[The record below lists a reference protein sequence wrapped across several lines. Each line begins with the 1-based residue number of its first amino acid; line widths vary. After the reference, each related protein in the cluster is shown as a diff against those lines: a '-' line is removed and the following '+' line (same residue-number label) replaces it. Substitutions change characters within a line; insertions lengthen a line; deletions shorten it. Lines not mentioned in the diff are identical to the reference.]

1 MCSTCSV
8 LLMLLAAGTALA
20 NDVKI
25 VEQIVAKVNGEV
37 VTQTEL
43 ARSERQLEEGLR
55 QQGLSG
61 ERLQAELKARGKDV
75 LRDRIDNLLLVQQA
89 KQLDINVE
97 GDVTKQLAE
106 YQRQSKIPDQE
117 KFHDFIREQ
126 TGMSFEDFRQQL
138 REGLLKQRLL
148 GQEVGSKLSVPRA
161 DIEKYYKEHQS
172 EFMRDERVF
181 LSQIVISTAG
191 KDAKEVPALEKK
203 AKDLADRARRGE
215 KFGELARDNSD
226 DPATASEMGLA
237 GSFTRE
243 QLQPQIADLVFKQ
256 DRGFVSDPIR
266 IPNGFL
272 ILRVD
277 EKHTAGLASLE
288 EMQNEIQQKL
298 FEPRF
303 EPAVREYLT
312 KLRMDA
318 FLEIRDGFVDTGAAP
333 GKDTHWMMAA
343 ELKPETVTKEEVA
356 SRRYRPRLFW
366 LIPMPWVRTAGKV
379 NAST

>member
-1 MCSTCSV
+1 MRGSSV
-8 LLMLLAAGTALA
+8 LLVLLAAGTALA
-20 NDVKI
+20 SDVKI

-43 ARSERQLEEGLR
+43 VKSERQLEEGLR

-61 ERLQAELKARGKDV
+61 ERLQSELKARGKDV
-75 LRDRIDNLLLVQQA
+75 LRDRIDNLLLVQEA

-181 LSQIVISTAG
+181 LSQIVISTVG
-191 KDAKEVPALEKK
+191 KDAKEIPALEKK
-203 AKDLADRARRGE
+203 AKDLVDRARRGE

-226 DPATASEMGLA
+226 DPATASEMGFA
-237 GSFTRE
+237 GSFTRD
-243 QLQPQIADLVFKQ
+243 QLQPQIVDLVFKQ

-318 FLEIRDGFVDTGAAP
+318 FLEIREGFVDSGAAP